1 MVSTTILT
9 PKHGCIITLQKSPNI
24 KPVSMPH
31 KKDIT
36 MNIKTNFIQ
45 ANKTTLASTDS
56 MGMVALYVL
65 CCDSNTT
72 LEAIKVLVDA
82 HPGAMSVKNVG
93 GLTRH
98 LCHQLVF

>member
-1 MVSTTILT
+1 
-9 PKHGCIITLQKSPNI
+9 
-24 KPVSMPH
+24 
-31 KKDIT
+31 

-45 ANKTTLASTDS
+45 ANKTTLTSKDS

-72 LEAIKVLVDA
+72 LDDAIKVLEDA

-93 GLTRH
+93 GLTHLSRH